1 MLGTDRAS
9 VWVKEAIQQMGETPR
24 RSAFRLPWSDGSEA
38 KQGATVP
45 DAQDATATSADTA
58 ADEAM
63 TPSDEGGAA
72 QVRSQDSTP
81 EPASPP
87 HAETEPTPF
96 LRELVDAMRGVAE
109 ASRDTSLAELRTS
122 VDERVEELRAA
133 AAERAEEL
141 RRRSDHD
148 VTAIGEWERSEIE
161 RVRAE
166 AEQRRDARRTKLELD
181 LTDHQAASDR
191 NAEATRRRLAD
202 YERELA
208 AFFAQLAEIEDP
220 AAFVAAAKRLPPP
233 PDLDRAVGGA
243 NGPSTAAA
251 AATAGATG
259 SVNGQRSETTL
270 SERLAQ
276 LDRQLAAP
284 KTASA
289 PAPTTDAEPAP
300 PGPDSAPVDEPAPA
314 PAPVAP
320 SDPAVAPSDP
330 AVAPSDPAVAP
341 SAAAQ
346 TDALTP
352 IVVKGLGS
360 FGAITSFKQA
370 LERVDGVHGVTL
382 SLGPTGE
389 FVYRATHGP
398 QFDIVAAIRQIE
410 GAGAGIERAEGQVLV
425 TIERQ
430 R

>member
-1 MLGTDRAS
+1 
-9 VWVKEAIQQMGETPR
+9 MGETPR
-24 RSAFRLPWSDGSEA
+24 RSAFRLPWSDGSES
-38 KQGATVP
+38 KQGATAPEAPGALGV
-45 DAQDATATSADTA
+45 SADTA
-58 ADEAM
+58 AGQGV
-63 TPSDEGGAA
+63 TPSAEGGSALMPSPA
-72 QVRSQDSTP
+72 PAPAPSP
-81 EPASPP
+81 EPAVP
-87 HAETEPTPF
+87 HVENEPSPF

-122 VDERVEELRAA
+122 LDERVEELRAA

-166 AEQRRDARRTKLELD
+166 AEQRRDARRAKLERE

-191 NAEATRRRLAD
+191 DTEATRRRLAD

-208 AFFAQLAEIEDP
+208 AFFADLAEIQEP
-220 AAFVAAAKRLPPP
+220 AAFVAAAKRMPPP
-233 PDLDRAVGGA
+233 PDLGRAA
-243 NGPSTAAA
+243 NGADGTSAAA
-251 AATAGATG
+251 AAASSEATG
-259 SVNGQRSETTL
+259 AAHGQRSETTL
-270 SERLAQ
+270 AERLAQ
-276 LDRQLAAP
+276 LDQQLAAP
-284 KTASA
+284 NADTASEA
-289 PAPTTDAEPAP
+289 TTPRQPAPAEPAP
-300 PGPDSAPVDEPAPA
+300 AAVAEPTPAQAPA
-314 PAPVAP
+314 AA
-320 SDPAVAPSDP
+320 SD
-330 AVAPSDPAVAP
+330 
-341 SAAAQ
+341 AAAAAVPTPAGQ
-346 TDALTP
+346 ADALTP

-389 FVYRATHGP
+389 FVYRATHAA

-410 GAGAGIERAEGQVLV
+410 GAGAGIEQAEGQVLV